1 MDFTERAPIEAGFS
15 EIFDTEIAPELDRVE
30 TDRQELLRK
39 ARLEAGVPLA
49 IAALLAAWSLLGAD
63 DWEGALVGA
72 VVALAFGGVIA
83 FFLWRRRSGKW
94 GNRLTETVM
103 PPICRFLGDLEHDKG
118 ARKRFPLER
127 IQGLGLIG
135 SFNRSSLEDRLDG
148 SYRDTAFELVEAH
161 LRQRTRDSDSDGD
174 NNSRT
179 RTVFKGLLMRIGVPE
194 PVETDI
200 LIDRDLGSVGNKLGE
215 MFSFGGGRSMP
226 RVDFDHPEF
235 EAAFAVYADAPDAAR
250 RIMPPGFLDT
260 LLAIAEAEGGDKGA
274 RAMRAGFQD
283 DSFYLALE
291 RRRSFLEVGGLT
303 RPVHDIEDDL
313 HAVFADLALIRRIID
328 RLHGDAPSV

>member
-1 MDFTERAPIEAGFS
+1 MTFTERAPIEAGFS
-15 EIFDTEIAPELDRVE
+15 KVFEAEIAPRLEDIE
-30 TDRQELLRK
+30 QDRQELLRK
-39 ARLEAGVPLA
+39 ARLEAGIPLG
-49 IAALLAAWSLLGAD
+49 IAALLAVWSLLGAK

-83 FFLWRRRSGKW
+83 FFLWRWRSGKW

-118 ARKRFPLER
+118 ARKRFPLDR

-135 SFNRSSLEDRLDG
+135 DFNRSTLEDRLEG
-148 SYRDTAFELVEAH
+148 TYRDTPFELVEAH
-161 LRQRTRDSDSDGD
+161 LRQRTRDSGNDGGND
-174 NNSRT
+174 SRT
-179 RTVFKGLLMRIGVPE
+179 RTVFRGLLMRIGVPE
-194 PVETDI
+194 PVGTDI
-200 LIDRDLGSVGNKLGE
+200 FITRELGSIGNRLGE
-215 MFSFGGGRSMP
+215 MFAFGTGRSMP
-226 RVDFDHPEF
+226 KVEFDHADF
-235 EAAFAVYADAPDAAR
+235 EAAFAVYADDPDEAR
-250 RIMPPGFLDT
+250 RIMPAGFLET
-260 LLAIAEAEGGDKGA
+260 LMAIAEDEGGARGA

-291 RRRSFLEVGGLT
+291 RQGNFMEVGGLT

-313 HAVFADLALIRRIID
+313 HGLFDDLALIRRVID